1 MKLSEMI
8 KSNCCGVVLD
18 KQEAIKELQKLEA
31 VKANVDKMIKRA
43 RVTGKAPTFEE
54 LMELF

>member
-31 VKANVDKMIKRA
+31 VKANVDKMITRA
-43 RVTGKAPTFEE
+43 RVIGKAPTFDE